1 MNLKENNMK
10 LVVGLGNPGKEY
22 DKTRHNCG
30 FRAIDFYADK
40 NNLSFKS
47 KFNGLYCDLVVNN
60 EKLLL
65 LKPQTFMN
73 LSGDCVIQFM
83 KYFNLKN
90 EDLLVIYDDSAFETG
105 TFKIRRGG
113 SSAGHNGIK
122 DIINKLHTENIAR
135 VRIGISKNNIPL
147 MDYVLGRFG
156 KEDDEKVNA
165 ILSTIENVIN
175 DFTKLSIDELMQKY
189 NGNHNEG

>member
-1 MNLKENNMK
+1 MK

-30 FRAIDFYADK
+30 FRAIDFYAEK

-47 KFNGLYCDLVVNN
+47 KFNGLYADIVINN
-60 EKLLL
+60 EKVLL

-83 KYFNLKN
+83 KYYNLKI
-90 EDLLVIYDDSAFETG
+90 EDLLVIYDDTDFETG
-105 TFKIRRGG
+105 TFKVKRGG

-122 DIINKLHTENIAR
+122 DIINKLHTENICR
-135 VRIGISKNNIPL
+135 VRVGISKNNIAL
-147 MDYVLGRFG
+147 ADYVLGRFG
-156 KEDDEKVNA
+156 KEDDEKVNN
-165 ILSTIENVIN
+165 ILSTIEKIIN
-175 DFTKLSIDELMQKY
+175 DFTKLSIDDLMQKY
-189 NGNHNEG
+189 NRN